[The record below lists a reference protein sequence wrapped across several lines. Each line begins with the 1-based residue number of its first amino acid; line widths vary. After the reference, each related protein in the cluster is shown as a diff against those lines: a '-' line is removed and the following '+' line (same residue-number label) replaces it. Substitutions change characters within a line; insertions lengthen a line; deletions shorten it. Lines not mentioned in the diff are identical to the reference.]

1 VAFSGR
7 PRARAAD
14 PPDARIAVNRASA
27 AELETLPGIGPALA
41 AAIVEER
48 RTGGPFRSAEDLM
61 RVRGIGPALVRRVT
75 SRIRI
80 P

>member
-1 VAFSGR
+1 VEADR
-7 PRARAAD
+7 PID
-14 PPDARIAVNRASA
+14 VNRASP

-48 RTGGPFRSAEDLM
+48 SRGGPFRSANDLM

-75 SRIRI
+75 ARIRI